1 MRAVSIILST
11 IAILLIGL
19 FIGYLLWG
27 PTWEIPQAFKYDVLK
42 DTLTIVLTMAA
53 VLIAVVGAAVYGIVT
68 HKLITETEKRITD
81 ESRRWITR
89 LATSTGYSL
98 WQSGFLDEAIR
109 LTREAIEEYASGLSE
124 KEPENEE
131 LIGDISNNLASYFA
145 QAKRE
150 EGLAR
155 GYASYIHSISHKF
168 PRNRETWEKTCQEVS
183 EAFPD

>member
-1 MRAVSIILST
+1 MRAIYLAL
-11 IAILLIGL
+11 AILLVLAGV
-19 FIGYLLWG
+19 FTGYLLWF
-27 PTWEIPQAFKYDVLK
+27 PTYQIPQQFKYDVLK
-42 DTLTIVLTMAA
+42 DTLTIVLAI
-53 VLIAVVGAAVYGIVT
+53 IAIAITVVGYLVYRIVSQR
-68 HKLITETEKRITD
+68 LETETEKRITD
-81 ESRRWITR
+81 ESRRWIAR

-98 WQSGFLDEAIR
+98 WKSGFLDEAIR

-131 LIGDISNNLASYFA
+131 LIGNISNNLASYFA

-168 PRNRETWEKTCQEVS
+168 PKNRETWEKTCQEVS